1 MVRYHPNKF
10 NIINTC
16 HSVCVLWTETIMY
29 ICIYYTC
36 VYPPFIQLHNKIS
49 VSRLHI
55 THRKSQQNED
65 KYIPFSLHFQTHN
78 KNTNFMAFYSVN
90 IVRFYRFV
98 FTREKKMF
106 FYISP
111 VLVFKLFKWYPEK
124 IVFRKQ
130 YKFLYKPKIM
140 L

>member
-16 HSVCVLWTETIMY
+16 HSVCVLWTERKKY
-29 ICIYYTC
+29 IFIC
-36 VYPPFIQLHNKIS
+36 VSSFIQQHNKIS

-98 FTREKKMF
+98 FTRKKMF